1 MSKFFNK
8 ISLMA
13 FLSFIMLPSMSQAA
27 TLNPGDLVGI
37 SFWVISIAMV
47 AATVFFLWE
56 AMRIGGKWSTSLT
69 VAALVTLIAAVHYFY
84 MRDIWVA
91 SGDSPTVYRYV
102 DWILTVPLQMVEFY
116 LILAAVGV
124 VAGRVFWH
132 LLIGTLIM
140 LLGGYF
146 GETGVL
152 TPVVGFVVGMT
163 ECRIISCSKLMFR
176 SLLDAENNLTW
187 PLSRQIA
194 SDIVLRRSHMHEYC

>member
-1 MSKFFNK
+1 
-8 ISLMA
+8 
-13 FLSFIMLPSMSQAA
+13 
-27 TLNPGDLVGI
+27 
-37 SFWVISIAMV
+37 
-47 AATVFFLWE
+47 
-56 AMRIGGKWSTSLT
+56 
-69 VAALVTLIAAVHYFY
+69 

-152 TPVVGFVVGMT
+152 TPVVGFVVGMAGWIYILYYIFSG
-163 ECRIISCSKLMFR
+163 EAAKS
-176 SLLDAENNLTW
+176 AENAPAAVQSAFNTHETYCTSRLGNLSFGLRTW
-187 PLSRQIA
+187 IHDGFCGCSFLERY
-194 SDIVLRRSHMHEYC
+194 L